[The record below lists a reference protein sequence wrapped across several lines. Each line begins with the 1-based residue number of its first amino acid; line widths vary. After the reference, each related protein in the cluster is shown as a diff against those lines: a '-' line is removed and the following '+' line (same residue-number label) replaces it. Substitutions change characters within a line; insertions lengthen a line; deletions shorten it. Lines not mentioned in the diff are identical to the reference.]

1 MLKKKIILILIFIFT
16 CCHFL
21 NFSYAINKGIIYL
34 ASNQEVI
41 EKGDEVEITINIED
55 AKTAAFTSY
64 LYFDNLK
71 FEYISGPENAN
82 VIDNCVIF
90 VWYDTMGGSG
100 TKNGEL
106 AKFKFKAKENG
117 FATFSVQGEFYSE
130 VGQLIQTDFKE
141 TQVQIGKEQ
150 SNLQK
155 QAEEEQGTSS
165 QSSNATLQVLR
176 LDKEGVI
183 PSFNKETHEY
193 YLTVSS
199 DVQDI
204 EVLAISEN
212 PNAMV
217 EITGN
222 TDLKEGLNLI
232 TIRVTSEDK
241 MQSNTYTIEVTKTA
255 NLELA
260 NTNLEILAIENVL
273 LNPPFDSY
281 QTNYKAEVSNAT
293 QTINLLAV
301 PENEQATVEVSGKE
315 NLVEGNNIVTAI
327 VTAPNGFTK
336 KKYQIEI
343 YKRNIE
349 EEEKYQE
356 QQKQKLEEA
365 QKISELSINT
375 DEKEEEIKTE
385 DKEQKRNIIVWTT
398 IILFVIVVSI
408 VIFIY
413 KKKHKNL

>member
-293 QTINLLAV
+293 QTINVLAV

-349 EEEKYQE
+349 KEEKYQE

-375 DEKEEEIKTE
+375 DEKEKIKTE
-385 DKEQKRNIIVWTT
+385 DNEQKGSIIIWIM
-398 IILFVIVVSI
+398 IIIFVIVVSI
-408 VIFIY
+408 VIFRY
-413 KKKHKNL
+413 KKRNLK

>member
-349 EEEKYQE
+349 KEEKYQE

-375 DEKEEEIKTE
+375 DEKEKIKTE
-385 DKEQKRNIIVWTT
+385 DNEQKGSIIIWIM
-398 IILFVIVVSI
+398 IIIFVIVVSI
-408 VIFIY
+408 VIFRY
-413 KKKHKNL
+413 KKRNLK

>member
-375 DEKEEEIKTE
+375 DEKEKIKTE
-385 DKEQKRNIIVWTT
+385 DNEQKGSIIIWIM
-398 IILFVIVVSI
+398 IIIFVIVVSI
-408 VIFIY
+408 VIFRY
-413 KKKHKNL
+413 KKRNLK

>member
-82 VIDNCVIF
+82 VIDNRVIF

-375 DEKEEEIKTE
+375 DEKEKIKTE
-385 DKEQKRNIIVWTT
+385 DNEQKGSIIIWIM
-398 IILFVIVVSI
+398 IIIFVIVVSI
-408 VIFIY
+408 VIFRY
-413 KKKHKNL
+413 KKRNLK